1 MSQLSAVHRDPKI
14 QGGVPVFR
22 GTRVPVRNLI
32 DYLEA
37 GNDLAAFLADF
48 PSVTRELAVG
58 ALTEMNRDRGD

>member
-1 MSQLSAVHRDPKI
+1 
-14 QGGVPVFR
+14 
-22 GTRVPVRNLI
+22 VRNLI

-37 GNDLAAFLADF
+37 CNDLAAFLADF

>member
-1 MSQLSAVHRDPKI
+1 M
-14 QGGVPVFR
+14 FR

-48 PSVTRELAVG
+48 PSVPRELAVA
-58 ALTEMNRDRGD
+58 ALTGMNRYRVD